1 MRSGRYQ
8 QAIDSWTKFLEL
20 VPGGPD
26 ALHNRA
32 WTYMYLGAPRRRG
45 GGVRRTWPYP
55 VIAYMG
61 GELSCDA
68 LVTAASN
75 NDRKTGAHAYLGMD
89 LLVGGRIADA
99 REHFLWL
106 KEYGNKRFL
115 EYTLA
120 VAELARLGL

>member
-1 MRSGRYQ
+1 MDQVSRIGAGRTRRPAQ
-8 QAIDSWTKFLEL
+8 PRVD
-20 VPGGPD
+20 
-26 ALHNRA
+26 LHVSRRTTA
-32 WTYMYLGAPRRRG
+32 TRRRRPTHLA
-45 GGVRRTWPYP
+45 VSRDCLHARRA
-55 VIAYMG
+55 V
-61 GELSCDA
+61 CDA